1 MLQGIRPAFKFNVVI
16 VSIYLIKRGE
26 NMFKKIITAVLATL
40 MLLIVLPTKV
50 LAEAPTEQSTE
61 NTNDTIDPE
70 DIVDVEVIDGDLYI
84 VVLEESQGYGMTRA
98 IGECPS
104 ETKSVYQTKTRD
116 ELWKIKEKAIADQNA
131 GAGLWGLL
139 IGVANPLIGAAI
151 SIIGFGPNEIAKK
164 IEDALNSNPSQSTFT
179 VHTYFRCTASY
190 SSVRG
195 WAHHYKLIGF
205 YVY

>member
-1 MLQGIRPAFKFNVVI
+1 
-16 VSIYLIKRGE
+16 
-26 NMFKKIITAVLATL
+26 MFKKIITAVLATI
-40 MLLIVLPTKV
+40 MFLIVLPTKV

-61 NTNDTIDPE
+61 NTNDTIDLE

-104 ETKSVYQTKTRD
+104 ETKSVYQTKTRE
-116 ELWKIKEKAIADQNA
+116 ELWKIKEKAKDDQNA
-131 GAGLWGLL
+131 GAAFWGLL
-139 IGVANPLIGAAI
+139 LGFGSTLIGAAI
-151 SIIGFGPNEIAKK
+151 GISAFGPNQVANEI
-164 IEDALNSNPSQSTFT
+164 ENALNSHPSQSTFT
-179 VHTYFRCTASY
+179 VHSYFRCTDSY

-195 WAHHYKLIGF
+195 WAHHYKLTGF

>member
-1 MLQGIRPAFKFNVVI
+1 MLRKFFVAFLAAAMI
-16 VSIYLIKRGE
+16 VCITPIKVFADLTDNSE
-26 NMFKKIITAVLATL
+26 HH
-40 MLLIVLPTKV
+40 
-50 LAEAPTEQSTE
+50 
-61 NTNDTIDPE
+61 TNDTIDHK
-70 DIVDVEVIDGDLYI
+70 DIVDVEVINGDLYI
-84 VVLEESQGYGMTRA
+84 EVLEESQGHVMTRA

-104 ETKSVYQTKTRD
+104 ETKSVYNTKTRD
-116 ELWKIKEKAIADQNA
+116 ELWAIKEKAITDQNA

-139 IGVANPLIGAAI
+139 IGFGNPLIGAAI

-179 VHTYFRCTASY
+179 VHTYFRCTDSY

-195 WAHHYKLIGF
+195 WVHRYKLTGF

>member
-1 MLQGIRPAFKFNVVI
+1 
-16 VSIYLIKRGE
+16 
-26 NMFKKIITAVLATL
+26 MFKKIITAVLATI
-40 MLLIVLPTKV
+40 MFLIVLPTKV
-50 LAEAPTEQSTE
+50 LAEEEAPTEQSTE

-104 ETKSVYQTKTRD
+104 ETISVYQTKTRD

-139 IGVANPLIGAAI
+139 IGFGNPLIGAAI
-151 SIIGFGPNEIAKK
+151 SIIGFGPNEVANE
-164 IEDALNSNPSQSTFT
+164 IEKALNSNPSQSTFT
-179 VHTYFRCTASY
+179 VHSYFRCTDSY

-195 WAHHYKLIGF
+195 WAHHYKLTGF

>member
-1 MLQGIRPAFKFNVVI
+1 MLQGIRLAFNFNVLI

-40 MLLIVLPTKV
+40 MFLIVLPTKV

-70 DIVDVEVIDGDLYI
+70 DIIDVEVIDGDLYI

-116 ELWKIKEKAIADQNA
+116 ELWKIKEKAIADQTA
-131 GAGLWGLL
+131 GSGLWGLL
-139 IGVANPLIGAAI
+139 IGFGNPLIGAAI
-151 SIIGFGPNEIAKK
+151 SIIGFGPNEVAKK

-179 VHTYFRCTASY
+179 VHTYFRCTDSY

-195 WAHHYKLIGF
+195 WAHHYKLTGF

>member
-1 MLQGIRPAFKFNVVI
+1 
-16 VSIYLIKRGE
+16 
-26 NMFKKIITAVLATL
+26 MFKKIITAVLATL

-50 LAEAPTEQSTE
+50 LAEEEAPTEQSTE

-139 IGVANPLIGAAI
+139 IGFGNPLIGAAI
-151 SIIGFGPNEIAKK
+151 SIIGFGPNEVANE
-164 IEDALNSNPSQSTFT
+164 IEKALNSNPSQFTFT
-179 VHTYFRCTASY
+179 VHSYFRCTDSY

-195 WAHHYKLIGF
+195 WAHHYKLTGF